1 MLYHGPYAWSRLPP
15 AGRPYHYVR
24 GRQGRLAQLEERL
37 VYTQEA
43 GGSSPSPPIMTSSS
57 TAVRGRAR
65 AAPARSARGWI
76 LFGAGVAA
84 VVAGAALAGR
94 ALRTPTAEQAF
105 DPVTAADRLQAFT
118 TIFLG
123 IFIEAAPFVAAGA
136 LLSGVIETGV
146 SARTLTRWVPD
157 RPVVGV
163 LAGAALGLVFPVCE
177 CGVVIVVRRLLR
189 KGLPPPVAIAFLLG
203 APVLNPVVIAST
215 GAAFGF
221 GRMLA
226 ARLGLTLIVAV
237 ATAAVFRAARRSD
250 VLPAGGSAE
259 DGDQHGADHDHGHG
273 HDHDHEHG
281 RGGPA
286 PRGRRAGAFAVDA
299 LLHGAAD
306 LFDMGRYL
314 VIGCVLA
321 ALLQTVMPQSVLL
334 EVGSGAVGSVTTML
348 GLGYLLSV
356 CSSVDAFL
364 ALAFTNT
371 FAPAS
376 ILAFLVFGPMVDVK
390 STLLFLSV
398 FRPGAVVYLIAL
410 PLVFTFTAAVILHN
424 LLPWA

>member
-1 MLYHGPYAWSRLPP
+1 MTRSTVIR
-15 AGRPYHYVR
+15 
-24 GRQGRLAQLEERL
+24 ERT
-37 VYTQEA
+37 VA
-43 GGSSPSPPIMTSSS
+43 M
-57 TAVRGRAR
+57 
-65 AAPARSARGWI
+65 ARSMRGWL
-76 LFGAGVAA
+76 LFGVGIGA
-84 VVAGAALAGR
+84 VLVGAVLAGR
-94 ALRTPTAEQAF
+94 ALRTPTADQAF
-105 DPVTAADRLQAFT
+105 DPVTGADRLQAFT

-123 IFIEAAPFVAAGA
+123 IFIEAAPFVAIGA

-146 SARTLTRWVPD
+146 SARTLARWVPD
-157 RPVVGV
+157 RPGAGV
-163 LAGAALGLVFPVCE
+163 LAGAALGMVFPVCE

-215 GAAFGF
+215 ATAFGF
-221 GRMLA
+221 GWMLA
-226 ARLGLTLIVAV
+226 ARLGLSLVVAV
-237 ATAAVFRAARRSD
+237 TVATVFRTARPED
-250 VLPAGGSAE
+250 ILPAGGDA
-259 DGDQHGADHDHGHG
+259 GHPGHG
-273 HDHDHEHG
+273 HDHHGHDHHGHDHHGHEHHDHDHHEPAAAPL
-281 RGGPA
+281 RRRLGPF
-286 PRGRRAGAFAVDA
+286 AFDA

-314 VIGCVLA
+314 VIGCALA

-334 EVGSGAVGSVTTML
+334 DIGRGGVGSVATML

-398 FRPGAVVYLIAL
+398 FRPGAVIYLIVM
-410 PLVFTFTAAVILHN
+410 PLVVTFTAAMILHN
-424 LLPWA
+424 LVPWA

>member
-1 MLYHGPYAWSRLPP
+1 MIR
-15 AGRPYHYVR
+15 
-24 GRQGRLAQLEERL
+24 ERT
-37 VYTQEA
+37 VAT
-43 GGSSPSPPIMTSSS
+43 T
-57 TAVRGRAR
+57 
-65 AAPARSARGWI
+65 RSMRGWL

-84 VVAGAALAGR
+84 VLVGAVLAGR
-94 ALRTPTAEQAF
+94 ALRTPTADQAF
-105 DPVTAADRLQAFT
+105 DPVTGADRLQAFT

-123 IFIEAAPFVAAGA
+123 IFIEAAPFVAIGA

-146 SARTLTRWVPD
+146 SARTLARWVPD
-157 RPVVGV
+157 RPGAGV
-163 LAGAALGLVFPVCE
+163 LAGAALGMVFPVCE

-215 GAAFGF
+215 ATAFGF
-221 GRMLA
+221 GSMLA
-226 ARLGLTLIVAV
+226 ARLGLSLVVAV
-237 ATAAVFRAARRSD
+237 TVATVFRAARPDD
-250 VLPAGGSAE
+250 VLPAGGDDA
-259 DGDQHGADHDHGHG
+259 GHDHGH
-273 HDHDHEHG
+273 HDHDHHDHERHG
-281 RGGPA
+281 CGREPA
-286 PRGRRAGAFAVDA
+286 AAPPLGRRFGSFAFDA

-321 ALLQTVMPQSVLL
+321 ALLQTAMPQSVLL
-334 EVGSGAVGSVTTML
+334 DIGRGGVGSVATML

-398 FRPGAVVYLIAL
+398 FRPGAVIYLIVL
-410 PLVFTFTAAVILHN
+410 PLIVTFTAAVILHN
-424 LLPWA
+424 LVPWA

>member
-1 MLYHGPYAWSRLPP
+1 MIR
-15 AGRPYHYVR
+15 
-24 GRQGRLAQLEERL
+24 ERT
-37 VYTQEA
+37 VA
-43 GGSSPSPPIMTSSS
+43 M
-57 TAVRGRAR
+57 
-65 AAPARSARGWI
+65 ARSMRGWL
-76 LFGAGVAA
+76 LFGVGIGA
-84 VVAGAALAGR
+84 VLVGAVLAGR
-94 ALRTPTAEQAF
+94 ALRTPTADQAF
-105 DPVTAADRLQAFT
+105 DPVTGADRLQAFT

-123 IFIEAAPFVAAGA
+123 IFIEAAPFVAIGA

-146 SARTLTRWVPD
+146 SARTLARWVPD
-157 RPVVGV
+157 RPGAGV
-163 LAGAALGLVFPVCE
+163 LAGAALGMVFPVCE

-215 GAAFGF
+215 ATAFGF
-221 GRMLA
+221 GWMLA
-226 ARLGLTLIVAV
+226 ARLGLSLVVAV
-237 ATAAVFRAARRSD
+237 TVATVFRTARPED
-250 VLPAGGSAE
+250 ILPAGGDA
-259 DGDQHGADHDHGHG
+259 GHPGHG
-273 HDHDHEHG
+273 HDHHGHDHHDHDHHEPAAAPL
-281 RGGPA
+281 RRRLGPF
-286 PRGRRAGAFAVDA
+286 AFDA

-314 VIGCVLA
+314 VIGCALA

-334 EVGSGAVGSVTTML
+334 DIGRGGVGSVATML

-398 FRPGAVVYLIAL
+398 FRPGAVIYLIVM
-410 PLVFTFTAAVILHN
+410 PLVVTFTAAMILHN
-424 LLPWA
+424 LVPWA

>member
-1 MLYHGPYAWSRLPP
+1 MSA
-15 AGRPYHYVR
+15 AGASTIGRGEIGR
-24 GRQGRLAQLEERL
+24 SAGRQGRLAQLEERL

-43 GGSSPSPPIMTSSS
+43 GGSSPSPPIVNR
-57 TAVRGRAR
+57 TAIRERVR
-65 AAPARSARGWI
+65 AAPVRSARGWV

-94 ALRTPTAEQAF
+94 ALRTPTADQAF

-146 SARTLTRWVPD
+146 SARTLARWVPD
-157 RPVVGV
+157 RPGVGV
-163 LAGAALGLVFPVCE
+163 LAGAALGLIFPVCE

-215 GAAFGF
+215 ATAFGF

-226 ARLGLTLIVAV
+226 ARLGLTLVVAA

-250 VLPAGGSAE
+250 ILPTGDE
-259 DGDQHGADHDHGHG
+259 DGGAGHDHDHGHEHG
-273 HDHDHEHG
+273 HGHYHEHG

-286 PRGRRAGAFAVDA
+286 PLGRRAGSFAIDA

-334 EVGSGAVGSVTTML
+334 DVGRGGVGSVATML

-398 FRPGAVVYLIAL
+398 FRPGAVVYLIAM
-410 PLVFTFTAAVILHN
+410 PLALTFTAAMILHN
-424 LLPWA
+424 LVPWA

>member
-1 MLYHGPYAWSRLPP
+1 MIRE
-15 AGRPYHYVR
+15 
-24 GRQGRLAQLEERL
+24 RQGA
-37 VYTQEA
+37 
-43 GGSSPSPPIMTSSS
+43 
-57 TAVRGRAR
+57 AVM
-65 AAPARSARGWI
+65 RSMRGWV

-84 VVAGAALAGR
+84 VVAGVTLAGR
-94 ALRTPTAEQAF
+94 ALRTPTADQAF
-105 DPVTAADRLQAFT
+105 DPVTGIDRLQAFT

-123 IFIEAAPFVAAGA
+123 IFIEAAPFVAVGA

-146 SARTLTRWVPD
+146 SARTLARWVPA
-157 RPVVGV
+157 RPGAGV

-215 GAAFGF
+215 ATAFGF

-226 ARLGLTLIVAV
+226 ARLGLTLVVAV
-237 ATAAVFRAARRSD
+237 AAATVFRAARPD
-250 VLPAGGSAE
+250 DLLPAGGEA
-259 DGDQHGADHDHGHG
+259 GGADQEHDHG
-273 HDHDHEHG
+273 HDHDHDHGAEYEHG
-281 RGGPA
+281 HGQGA
-286 PRGRRAGAFAVDA
+286 PPGRRAASFAVDA

-334 EVGSGAVGSVTTML
+334 DIGRGGAGSVATML

-371 FAPAS
+371 FAPAA

-390 STLLFLSV
+390 STLLYLSV
-398 FRPGAVVYLIAL
+398 FRPGAVVYLIAT
-410 PLVFTFTAAVILHN
+410 PLVLTFAAAVILHN
-424 LLPWA
+424 LVPWA

>member
-1 MLYHGPYAWSRLPP
+1 MSA
-15 AGRPYHYVR
+15 AGASTIGSGAIGRSA

-43 GGSSPSPPIMTSSS
+43 GGSSPSPPIVTR
-57 TAVRGRAR
+57 TAIRERVR
-65 AAPARSARGWI
+65 AAPMRSARGWV

-84 VVAGAALAGR
+84 VVAGAVLAGR
-94 ALRTPTAEQAF
+94 ALRTPTADQAF

-146 SARTLTRWVPD
+146 SARTLARWVPD
-157 RPVVGV
+157 RPGVGV
-163 LAGAALGLVFPVCE
+163 LAGAALGLIFPVCE

-215 GAAFGF
+215 ATAFGF

-226 ARLGLTLIVAV
+226 ARLGLTLVVAA

-250 VLPAGGSAE
+250 ILPNGDE
-259 DGDQHGADHDHGHG
+259 DGGAGHDHGHDQRHG
-273 HDHDHEHG
+273 HDHDHG

-286 PRGRRAGAFAVDA
+286 PLGRRAGSFAVDA

-334 EVGSGAVGSVTTML
+334 DVGRGGVGSVATML

-398 FRPGAVVYLIAL
+398 FRPGAVVYLIAM
-410 PLVFTFTAAVILHN
+410 PLALTFTAAMILHN
-424 LLPWA
+424 LVPWA